1 MFTYF
6 AEGSFKS
13 LVGFRLIL
21 QTPDVEQAAE
31 PVRLFRASKS
41 FRQAWQPV
49 LHSVAKFLMRSASII
64 CKINKD
70 HVSAQMMRD
79 WIVSETTTQTEK
91 LVPGFDAVAKIADL
105 QAAVESVIRGK
116 ADTVKFALV
125 ALFAKGHLLIEDVP
139 GIGKTTLSNALARAL
154 DLSIHRIQFTS
165 DLLPSDVI
173 GISIFDQQSGDFVWK
188 PGPIFSNIVIA
199 DEINRATPKTQ
210 SALLEAMAEEQVT
223 VEGIS
228 RGLPLPFMVV
238 ATQNPSEHHGT
249 YPLPESQLDRFMLRL
264 HMGYPSVDDERKIL
278 RDRAEVNPLDYV
290 QPVMSQDDIL
300 ELQKLTSQIRFDNA
314 LLDYLLDIVTA
325 TRASDSLEL
334 GVSPRGTLA
343 LFRSAQALA
352 LIEGRDFCIADDIKR
367 LVVPC
372 FAHRIIVNSRSAGL
386 KNKTREAEQ
395 ILSDILQKLTVPI

>member
-1 MFTYF
+1 
-6 AEGSFKS
+6 
-13 LVGFRLIL
+13 
-21 QTPDVEQAAE
+21 
-31 PVRLFRASKS
+31 
-41 FRQAWQPV
+41 
-49 LHSVAKFLMRSASII
+49 
-64 CKINKD
+64 
-70 HVSAQMMRD
+70 MRD
-79 WIVSETTTQTEK
+79 WILNDTRVNGDEIVLQ
-91 LVPGFDAVAKIADL
+91 FDAAAKIAEL
-105 QAAVESVIRGK
+105 QAAVETVIRGK

-173 GISIFDQQSGDFVWK
+173 GLSIFDQHTGDFAWK

-264 HMGYPSVDDERKIL
+264 HMGYPSIADERKML
-278 RDRAEVNPLDYV
+278 FDRADVNPLDSV
-290 QPVMSQDDIL
+290 RPVMTGSDVL
-300 ELQKLTSQIRFDNA
+300 ELQKLASHVRFDPA
-314 LLDYLLDIVTA
+314 LIDYLLEIVA
-325 TRASDSLEL
+325 STRISDHLEL

-343 LFRSAQALA
+343 LYRCAQALA
-352 LIEGRDFCIADDIKR
+352 LVEGRDYCIADDIKR

-372 FAHRIIVNSRSAGL
+372 FAHRIIINSRSAGL

-395 ILSDILQKLTVPI
+395 ILNEILQKVAVPI